1 MFLEL
6 VNFLVGG
13 LTKASIW
20 EMVAYTLVMTH
31 ITMISVTVYLHRHS
45 AHRSVDVHPALG
57 HFFRF
62 WLWVTTSMNTKEWT
76 AVHRKHHAFCETED
90 DPHSPVVNGLG
101 QILSRGAE
109 YYADAA
115 TEETLDRYGR
125 GTPDDWMERNVYGR
139 HQQMGILAMFIINV
153 ALFGVAGIT
162 IWAIQM
168 AWTPIFAA
176 GVINGIGHAFGYR
189 NFECPDA
196 ATNISPWGILIA
208 GEELHN
214 NHHTYPNSAKLSVKP
229 WEFDIGWMYIRLFE
243 MVGLAKALS
252 TGPVVEQDPNKA
264 HLDMDTV
271 WALLNDRFRVMSRY
285 ADEVVKPVVVEAKA
299 AQHAVGKS
307 AKGTFRRAKAI
318 LTREE
323 ILVSDKD
330 RARIG
335 ELVDTSPALKT
346 VYDMRMRLQE
356 IWAKRGGNSDE
367 LLASLKQWCADAE
380 ASGIRAMREFAEE
393 LKSYTIP
400 AKAATA

>member
-1 MFLEL
+1 MLIEL

-20 EMVAYTLVMTH
+20 EMVAYTLVLTH
-31 ITMISVTVYLHRHS
+31 ITMVSVTVYLHRHS

-101 QILSRGAE
+101 SILSRGAE
-109 YYADAA
+109 FYADAA
-115 TEETLDRYGR
+115 TDETLDRYGG

-168 AWTPIFAA
+168 AWTPVFAA
-176 GVINGIGHAFGYR
+176 GVINGIGHAWGYR

-196 ATNISPWGILIA
+196 ATNISPWGVLIA

-243 MVGLAKALS
+243 TVGLAKALS
-252 TGPVVEQDPNKA
+252 TGPVVEHDPHKA
-264 HLDMDTV
+264 QLDMDTV

-307 AKGTFRRAKAI
+307 AKGTFRRAKAV

-323 ILVSDKD
+323 ILVSEKD

-335 ELVDTSPALKT
+335 ELVETSPALKT
-346 VYDMRMRLQE
+346 VYDMRLRLQE
-356 IWAKRGGNSDE
+356 IWAKRGGNSEE

-380 ASGIRAMREFAEE
+380 ASGIRAMREFAAE